1 MRILR
6 HLDDVPEDCRGAVV
20 TLGNFDGFHRGHQA
34 VLIEAAKVADRLGAP
49 LCVLTQ
55 EPHPRAFFR
64 PDTPPFRLS
73 SLRAKANYLEEFG
86 VDVMMVLHFDA
97 ALAST
102 LAQDFVMDILIG
114 KLGVRHVVVGYDYRF
129 GKGRGGGTDVL
140 RQMGYME
147 GFGVTIVE
155 PSEAGGTIHSSTA
168 IRDALKSGK
177 PFEAAALLG
186 HWWTIDG
193 RVQEGDQRGRTIGF
207 PTANLPI
214 DNLLPPRFG
223 VYAVRVRIEDGP
235 DRGRYNAVANIGI
248 RPTIG
253 SDHVLFEIHLLNF
266 TGDLYGRH
274 LHAEIVEFIRP
285 EQKFDGLD
293 ALKAQIAADAEEA
306 RRVLTDPKYRADAF
320 EMITREAA
328 RGGVS
333 SGRRQAERAERI

>member
-6 HLDDVPEDCRGAVV
+6 HLDDVPEECRGAVV
-20 TLGNFDGFHRGHQA
+20 TLGNFDGFHRGHQV
-34 VLIEAAKVADRLGAP
+34 VLIEAAKMADQLGTP

-64 PDTPPFRLS
+64 PDDPPFRLA
-73 SLRAKANYLEEFG
+73 SLRAKATYLEDFG
-86 VDVMMVLHFDA
+86 VDVMVVLHFDA

-102 LAQDFVMDILIG
+102 LAQDFVMDILLG
-114 KLGVRHVVVGYDYRF
+114 KLGARHIVVGYDYRF

-140 RQMGYME
+140 RQMGEME

-155 PSEAGGTIHSSTA
+155 PSEVAGTIHSSTA
-168 IRDALKSGK
+168 IRDALKGGK

-214 DNLLPPRFG
+214 DNLLEPRRG

-235 DRGRYNAVANIGI
+235 DRGRYDAVANIGV
-248 RPTIG
+248 RPTVGTEHI
-253 SDHVLFEIHLLNF
+253 LFEIHLLDF
-266 TGDLYGRH
+266 AGDLYGRH
-274 LHAEIVEFIRP
+274 LHAEIIEFIRR
-285 EQKFDGLD
+285 ERKFDGLD
-293 ALKAQIAADAEEA
+293 ALKAQIDNDAKEA
-306 RRVLTDPKYRADAF
+306 RRILNDPSYRPNAF

-328 RGGVS
+328 RAEMADPGA
-333 SGRRQAERAERI
+333 QAVAKLK